1 MQSKF
6 AFTVVLIIDKHL
18 THLSIF
24 LRDYEENMKSA
35 AKFSN
40 TSRCKPAISNP
51 WRFNRFI
58 AVIFI

>member
-1 MQSKF
+1 MQSNLPSHGCF
-6 AFTVVLIIDKHL
+6 NNRQAFN
-18 THLSIF
+18 SPFYF